1 LLTIEIATRHQA
13 SKKRENVMRST
24 ILIGLTFFV
33 LVSSAWAVELVRYH
47 PQSDNGID
55 PLAPINITI
64 ALN

>member
-1 LLTIEIATRHQA
+1 
-13 SKKRENVMRST
+13 MRST